1 MTRPRAPIETLSDQE
16 LERLAAAWR
25 AQALRGDRTAFG
37 KAHVL
42 EVEQR
47 RRLRDSQLAQLEQEP
62 HPTATPRPWWKFW
75 AADPDAADGQ
85 TSPP

>member
-25 AQALRGDRTAFG
+25 AQALRGDRMAFG
-37 KAHVL
+37 KAHAL

-62 HPTATPRPWWKFW
+62 KPSPT
-75 AADPDAADGQ
+75 
-85 TSPP
+85 